1 MTGRARSPCVGVCS
15 TTLGDEYCRGCQRS
29 YTEITRWP
37 AMDDAQ
43 REACMQSI
51 DRLREQVAQ
60 RFMHVFDAAL
70 LERQLL
76 RHGIRYRP
84 EQPPLSR
91 VIELLRVGR
100 GRIQQLDR
108 YGVEPLPPI
117 ADQDV
122 EALYALL
129 NQALLMAVEHHSDSP
144 C

>member
-1 MTGRARSPCVGVCS
+1 MVRSPCVGVCS

-29 YTEITRWP
+29 HTQITRWS
-37 AMDDAQ
+37 AMNDAQ
-43 REACMQSI
+43 RDACMQAI
-51 DRLREQVAQ
+51 DQLREQVAQ

-70 LERQLL
+70 LERKLL

-108 YGVEPLPPI
+108 YGVECQPST
-117 ADQDV
+117 ADLDIK
-122 EALYALL
+122 ALYAAL
-129 NQALLMAVEHHSDSP
+129 NQALLMAVEQSLDSP

>member
-1 MTGRARSPCVGVCS
+1 
-15 TTLGDEYCRGCQRS
+15 
-29 YTEITRWP
+29 
-37 AMDDAQ
+37 MDDAQ

-51 DRLREQVAQ
+51 DQLREQVAQ

-91 VIELLRVGR
+91 AFELLRVGR

-108 YGVEPLPPI
+108 YGVESLSTI

-122 EALYALL
+122 KALYASL
-129 NQALLMAVEHHSDSP
+129 NQALLMTVEHRSDSP